1 MSKKNT
7 TVVKNQYISSTQA
20 STYNYVTTTLPPP
33 TFNYDVEVKK
43 LLEDLK
49 KRKNMEVRTSTLYDK
64 FEEVTSTY
72 TKEDYEYLASL
83 SNKLWKP
90 INIKD
95 FDLTIHEIQ
104 MLKPVIIPIPKSD
117 KNQIKEW
124 VHLRRMISTMSYSK
138 GVGRNIKF
146 YVKDEVTNKV
156 LGLVEL
162 SSDFGSM
169 GVRDSFIGW
178 SHTNRFNDKKLG
190 HTAVGSTIV
199 SVQPFG
205 HNFLGGKL
213 MSMLLTSTVVR
224 DEWFN
229 RYGEQ
234 LVGIT
239 TTSLYGN
246 NGKETQYDGMK
257 QWIRLGETTG
267 ETLIK
272 PNQKIYEKWTSWL
285 KSNYANEY
293 RSAINS
299 SGPKQKII
307 QLLLSK
313 LGFKSHE
320 FVHGYKRGV
329 YFSKFFTNT
338 FEFLKGETLEVGE
351 EIFDSSVESLVN
363 SWKKR
368 AIRRFKS
375 LFKRDEVKSTSTFY
389 SSVLKMTWGQTLY
402 KYLGILSKVSHLR
415 MKIQAAK
422 GFKSKTINK
431 VIFNSFI
438 SDAKPILK
446 RLLTKVKGIHD
457 INILFV
463 YFRLIQTIYFKSFMR
478 NYRNDVL

>member
-1 MSKKNT
+1 
-7 TVVKNQYISSTQA
+7 
-20 STYNYVTTTLPPP
+20 
-33 TFNYDVEVKK
+33 
-43 LLEDLK
+43 
-49 KRKNMEVRTSTLYDK
+49 
-64 FEEVTSTY
+64 
-72 TKEDYEYLASL
+72 
-83 SNKLWKP
+83 
-90 INIKD
+90 
-95 FDLTIHEIQ
+95 

-124 VHLRRMISTMSYSK
+124 VHLRRMISTMSSSK

-162 SSDFGSM
+162 SSDFGSL

-213 MSMLLTSTVVR
+213 MSMLLTSKVVR

-229 RYGEQ
+229 RYGQ
-234 LVGIT
+234 KLAGIT

-257 QWIRLGETTG
+257 QWTRLGETTG

-285 KSNYANEY
+285 KSNFANEY
-293 RSAINS
+293 KKASNS

-320 FVHGYKRGV
+320 FMHGYRRGV
-329 YFSKFFTNT
+329 YFSKFFTGT

-351 EIFDSSVESLVN
+351 ELFNSSVESLVN

-368 AIRRFKS
+368 AIRRFKT
-375 LFKRDEVKSTSTFY
+375 LFKRGEVKSTSTYY
-389 SSVLKMTWGQTLY
+389 SSILEMTWKKTLQ
-402 KYLGILSKVSHLR
+402 KYLGIKSKALHLR
-415 MKIQAAK
+415 NKIKVAK
-422 GFKSKTINK
+422 GFKSNLIYK
-431 VIFNSFI
+431 VKPNSFI
-438 SDAKPILK
+438 TIIAKPIVK
-446 RLLTKVKGIHD
+446 RLSIKVKGID
-457 INILFV
+457 EVYFLFIH
-463 YFRLIQTIYFKSFMR
+463 FRLIQTIYFKSFIR
-478 NYRNDVL
+478 DYSNDVL